1 MNSIL
6 VVGQPAESITIMET
20 DINIIKYIASNFQK
34 TILYKP
40 HPLISGIHL
49 NKIKEIENV
58 IIIKEIFPV
67 ELLMIQ
73 MRDTVIISSHSTSM
87 LIDNPSCRY
96 YWTHKLFPKYSIT
109 DQLAIINPTS
119 HIVEVKKINEIL

>member
-1 MNSIL
+1 MFFSEEGKGYYKI
-6 VVGQPAESITIMET
+6 
-20 DINIIKYIASNFQK
+20 INEAD
-34 TILYKP
+34 YKIP
-40 HPLISGIHL
+40 
-49 NKIKEIENV
+49 IKEIENV

-73 MRDTVIISSHSTSM
+73 MKDTVIISRHSTSM
-87 LIDNPSCRY
+87 LTDNPSCRY
-96 YWTHKLFPKYSIT
+96 YWTHKLFPKSSLT